1 MTDNLNVK
9 ARSAVD
15 NGKMVAHAGHSDA
28 KGSIQATHKDVSADP
43 KFNTQNKH
51 SDTGMKSQNA
61 SGHDQSGSHKDVS
74 ADPKF
79 NTQNKHSDTG
89 MKSQN
94 ASGHDQSGS
103 HKDVSEAKSQSGS
116 ELKKATT

>member
-1 MTDNLNVK
+1 MK
-9 ARSAVD
+9 A
-15 NGKMVAHAGHSDA
+15 
-28 KGSIQATHKDVSADP
+28 
-43 KFNTQNKH
+43 
-51 SDTGMKSQNA
+51 QNA

-79 NTQNKHSDTG
+79 NTQNKHSDAGMKSQDHQNHDKSSTHKDSAADMKGSAHSDAG

-94 ASGHDQSGS
+94 ASARDQSGS
-103 HKDVSEAKSQSGS
+103 HKGVSEAKSQSGS